1 MTTLY
6 INADTGW
13 RTEPRWA
20 GIDIIGSSGTTM
32 QHLSDPSPRRTIS
45 GYYEGDGSTLF
56 AGETTVTING
66 ITGYLVNV
74 SGRRLQNVGGAEW
87 WNITVELQQIYD

>member
-1 MTTLY
+1 MADLY

-20 GIDIIGSSGTTM
+20 TIDIIGSTGTTM

-45 GYYEGDGSTLF
+45 GYYEGDASSLF
-56 AGETTVTING
+56 AGETTVTVG
-66 ITGYLVNV
+66 DATGYLINV
-74 SGRRLQNVGGAEW
+74 AARRLQNVGDNQW
-87 WNITVELQQIYD
+87 WNVTIELQEIY

>member
-1 MTTLY
+1 MAFY

-20 GIDIIGSSGTTM
+20 AIDIIGSSETTM

-45 GYYEGDGSTLF
+45 AYYEGDGSALF
-56 AGETTVTING
+56 AGETTATVG
-66 ITGYLVNV
+66 DATGYLVNV
-74 SGRRLQNVGGAEW
+74 TSRRLQNVGATQW
-87 WNITVELQQIYD
+87 WNVTVELQQIG